1 MFIMKFTDIGEGLHE
16 GTIAE
21 VFVKEG
27 DVVKEGQNL
36 FSVETD
42 KMTSEIPAPVNGK
55 IVKILIKPGQE
66 VRVGDEIF
74 NIETN

>member
-1 MFIMKFTDIGEGLHE
+1 MFKMQFTDIGEGLHE
-16 GTIAE
+16 GTVAE

-27 DVVKEGQNL
+27 DSVKEGDIL

-42 KMTSEIPAPVNGK
+42 KMTSEIPAPVTGK
-55 IVKILIKPGQE
+55 VVKVLIKAGDE
-66 VRVGDEIF
+66 ITVGDEIF